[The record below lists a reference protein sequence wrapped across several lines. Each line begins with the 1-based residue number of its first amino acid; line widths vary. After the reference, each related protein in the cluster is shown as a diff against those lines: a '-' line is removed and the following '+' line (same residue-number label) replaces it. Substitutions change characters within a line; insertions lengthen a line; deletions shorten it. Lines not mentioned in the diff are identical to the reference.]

1 MKTIYFDNNA
11 TTRVD
16 PEVVTAMMP
25 FFTER
30 YGNASSIHAF
40 GASVGDAIKEARR
53 NVQALVGAEFDH
65 EIVFTSGGTESN
77 GTALLSALEN
87 QGTRDEIVTT
97 AVEHPAIL
105 ALCKHLSDSRGI
117 KVHLVPV
124 DRAGRLNLDAYRRAL
139 GPRTAVAS
147 VMWANNETGILFPV
161 EQLAEWALFHTDAVQ
176 AVGKVPVR
184 VKGTAIDMLSASGHK
199 FHGPKGTGSLFVRRG
214 TRLRPLFWGGHQ
226 ERGRRAGTENTAGI
240 AGLGKAAALA
250 AARMTADAPR
260 IRAMRDRLEAALVQ
274 AIRGA
279 AFAIPGA
286 LGVQEGGYLL
296 LAPLA
301 GLTPDAALALS
312 LAKRARELLLGLP
325 GLLYLHLSERAA
337 GRVSGQP

>member
-161 EQLAEWALFHTDAVQ
+161 EQLAEWAHAAGALFHTDAVQ

-184 VKGTAIDMLSASGHK
+184 VKGTAIDMLSASGH
-199 FHGPKGTGSLFVRRG
+199 
-214 TRLRPLFWGGHQ
+214 
-226 ERGRRAGTENTAGI
+226 
-240 AGLGKAAALA
+240 
-250 AARMTADAPR
+250 
-260 IRAMRDRLEAALVQ
+260 
-274 AIRGA
+274 
-279 AFAIPGA
+279 
-286 LGVQEGGYLL
+286 
-296 LAPLA
+296 
-301 GLTPDAALALS
+301 
-312 LAKRARELLLGLP
+312 
-325 GLLYLHLSERAA
+325 
-337 GRVSGQP
+337 